1 MSGLIRAVPESL
13 SALDRGLAY
22 GDGLFET
29 LAVRNN
35 TPCFWDEHMQRLT
48 EGCSRLGIP
57 CPDLSELKAG
67 AEALCINSEGKAAVL
82 KLIVTRGQ
90 GGRGYR
96 FPDDAKPWIGMSL
109 YHAPDYPSSY
119 SSDGIR
125 ACICKTRLSTN
136 PSLAGIKHLNRLEQV
151 LARNE
156 FGDDCQEGIMLDGTS
171 SVIEGTMSNLFMIS
185 GQELITPEVDH
196 CGVAGITRNRL
207 IEWAGA
213 EGIACQVTKTLGL
226 EKLFAADA
234 LFVCNSVIGI
244 WPVRQLENVTFS
256 VKNKLL
262 RQIKNGFPA
271 LCA

>member
-1 MSGLIRAVPESL
+1 MSGLIRAIPETL
-13 SALDRGLAY
+13 SSLDRGLAY

-35 TPCFWDEHMQRLT
+35 IPCFWNEHMQRLT

-57 CPDLSELKAG
+57 CPELSELKAG
-67 AEALCINSEGKAAVL
+67 AEALCLDSEGRAAVL

-96 FPDDAKPWIGMSL
+96 VAEDARPWVGMSL
-109 YHAPDYPSSY
+109 HHAPDYPSSY

-125 ACICKTRLSTN
+125 ACICKTRLGTN

-185 GQELITPEVDH
+185 GQELITPGVDH
-196 CGVAGITRNRL
+196 CGVSGITRNRL
-207 IEWAGA
+207 IEWADV
-213 EGIACQVTKTLGL
+213 EGIGCHVTNTLGL
-226 EKLFAADA
+226 EQLFAADA
-234 LFVCNSVIGI
+234 LLVCNSVIGI
-244 WPVRQLENVTFS
+244 WPVRQLENVKFS
-256 VKNKLL
+256 VNNELL